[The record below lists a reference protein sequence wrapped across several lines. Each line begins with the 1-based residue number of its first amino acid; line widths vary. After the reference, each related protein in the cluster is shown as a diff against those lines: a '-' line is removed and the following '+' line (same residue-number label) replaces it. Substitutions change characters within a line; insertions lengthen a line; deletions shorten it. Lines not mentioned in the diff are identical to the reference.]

1 MIAAKRREKKKWLR
15 HRIFLFTSKKND
27 KFVEQEKLHLK
38 VEYMLRYIK

>member
-1 MIAAKRREKKKWLR
+1 MIAAKRREKKKWLC
-15 HRIFLFTSKKND
+15 HRNFLFTSKND